1 MIREVCL
8 YDKFSFC
15 KNGVKCMKVHLKEVC
30 QNRECDY
37 RMCNK
42 RHPRPCRIFSING
55 FCRFGT
61 SCRYSH
67 RPSKEMEEQNKVI
80 EKQNQNIESLR
91 VTTSKLSKQ
100 VADQNDEL
108 KGLKKKLL
116 EIERRDLKRLQE
128 QVDALLQTNNEKEK
142 VINILKDLKDN
153 LKNQNVSG
161 DEDVLNNKNIVIQG
175 QVHVVSEKAI
185 MTEEELLME
194 VEVKN
199 DEVHVS
205 VEEAEVNEE
214 RCEAEE
220 IKKATIEYAQKC
232 LTHVEKLEVK
242 IKKIKKNA
250 PDLGTSLMT
259 ECKQFCER
267 LDGIEVNE
275 ELCED
280 VLEKVDNLREY
291 LRYADRKPEKIR
303 NLNSIVACKK
313 YLKGYLKYPKRPHQ
327 IPTNNCCK
335 SCFQKL

>member
-1 MIREVCL
+1 
-8 YDKFSFC
+8 
-15 KNGVKCMKVHLKEVC
+15 
-30 QNRECDY
+30 
-37 RMCNK
+37 
-42 RHPRPCRIFSING
+42 
-55 FCRFGT
+55 
-61 SCRYSH
+61 
-67 RPSKEMEEQNKVI
+67 MEEQNKVI

-142 VINILKDLKDN
+142 VIKILKDLKDN
-153 LKNQNVSG
+153 LKNQNVSE
-161 DEDVLNNKNIVIQG
+161 DEYVLNNKNIVIQG
-175 QVHVVSEKAI
+175 QVRVVSEKAI

-220 IKKATIEYAQKC
+220 IKKATIEHAQKC
-232 LTHVEKLEVK
+232 LTYVEKLEVEMS
-242 IKKIKKNA
+242 KIKKNT

-259 ECKQFCER
+259 MCKQYCEK
-267 LDGIEVNE
+267 LDEIEVNE
-275 ELCED
+275 ELCEE
-280 VLEKVDNLREY
+280 VLEKVYNLRQY
-291 LRYADRKPEKIR
+291 LRYADRKPEKER
-303 NLNSIVACKK
+303 NLRSISAC
-313 YLKGYLKYPKRPHQ
+313 KRPHQ
-327 IPTNNCCK
+327 IPKNNCCK

>member
-1 MIREVCL
+1 
-8 YDKFSFC
+8 
-15 KNGVKCMKVHLKEVC
+15 
-30 QNRECDY
+30 
-37 RMCNK
+37 
-42 RHPRPCRIFSING
+42 
-55 FCRFGT
+55 
-61 SCRYSH
+61 
-67 RPSKEMEEQNKVI
+67 MEEQNKVI

-142 VINILKDLKDN
+142 VIKILKDLKDN
-153 LKNQNVSG
+153 LKTQNVSE

-220 IKKATIEYAQKC
+220 IKKLQLNMLK
-232 LTHVEKLEVK
+232 
-242 IKKIKKNA
+242 
-250 PDLGTSLMT
+250 S
-259 ECKQFCER
+259 
-267 LDGIEVNE
+267 
-275 ELCED
+275 
-280 VLEKVDNLREY
+280 VL
-291 LRYADRKPEKIR
+291 PM
-303 NLNSIVACKK
+303 
-313 YLKGYLKYPKRPHQ
+313 
-327 IPTNNCCK
+327 
-335 SCFQKL
+335 

>member
-1 MIREVCL
+1 M
-8 YDKFSFC
+8 
-15 KNGVKCMKVHLKEVC
+15 
-30 QNRECDY
+30 
-37 RMCNK
+37 
-42 RHPRPCRIFSING
+42 
-55 FCRFGT
+55 
-61 SCRYSH
+61 
-67 RPSKEMEEQNKVI
+67 I

-142 VINILKDLKDN
+142 VIKILKDLKDN
-153 LKNQNVSG
+153 LKTQNVSE

-194 VEVKN
+194 VEGKN

-220 IKKATIEYAQKC
+220 IKKLQLNMLK
-232 LTHVEKLEVK
+232 
-242 IKKIKKNA
+242 
-250 PDLGTSLMT
+250 S
-259 ECKQFCER
+259 
-267 LDGIEVNE
+267 
-275 ELCED
+275 
-280 VLEKVDNLREY
+280 VL
-291 LRYADRKPEKIR
+291 PM
-303 NLNSIVACKK
+303 
-313 YLKGYLKYPKRPHQ
+313 
-327 IPTNNCCK
+327 
-335 SCFQKL
+335 